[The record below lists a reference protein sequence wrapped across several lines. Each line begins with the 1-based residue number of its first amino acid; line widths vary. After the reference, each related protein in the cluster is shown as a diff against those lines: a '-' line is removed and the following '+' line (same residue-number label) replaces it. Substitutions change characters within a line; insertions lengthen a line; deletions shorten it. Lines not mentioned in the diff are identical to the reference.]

1 MSLMKILV
9 FDTETTGLPEK
20 KATIDNLEKW
30 PYIIQISYIL
40 YDTENNNV
48 LDISDSIIKLNENIK
63 INEISE
69 SIHKISM
76 KISQEKGIDIKEV
89 LLNFKRV
96 INNSDLIIGHNV
108 KFDKNIVIVELARN
122 NINNFLKTKN
132 FYCTMHGSKNICKI
146 PIIINERKIF
156 KYPKLIELYK
166 FYFNDEPENLHNSMY
181 DVLVTLRCFG
191 MLKYNI
197 DFLKVS
203 SNLNA
208 IIILAG
214 FYLT

>member
-1 MSLMKILV
+1 MKLLV

-20 KATIDNLEKW
+20 KATIDELEKW

-40 YDTENNNV
+40 YDTDNNYV
-48 LDISDSIIKLNENIK
+48 IDISDLIIKLNENIK

-76 KISQEKGIDIKEV
+76 KISQQKGIDIKQA

-96 INNSDLIIGHNV
+96 VNNSDLIVGHNV
-108 KFDKNIVIVELARN
+108 KFDKNIVSVELARN

-132 FYCTMHGSKNICKI
+132 FYCTMYGSKNICKI
-146 PIIINERKIF
+146 PIIMNGRQIF

-166 FYFNDEPENLHNSMY
+166 FYFSDEPQNLHNSMY

-197 DFLKVS
+197 DFQEVS
-203 SNLNA
+203 CNLNA
-208 IIILAG
+208 IITLAG
-214 FYLT
+214 FCLT

>member
-1 MSLMKILV
+1 MKLLV

-20 KATIDNLEKW
+20 KATIDELDKW

-40 YDTENNNV
+40 YDTDNNYV
-48 LDISDSIIKLNENIK
+48 IDISDLIIKLNENIK

-76 KISQEKGIDIKEV
+76 KISQEKGIDIKQA

-96 INNSDLIIGHNV
+96 VNNSDLIVGHNV
-108 KFDKNIVIVELARN
+108 KFDKNIVSVELARN

-132 FYCTMHGSKNICKI
+132 FYCTMYGSKNICKI
-146 PIIINERKIF
+146 PIIMNGRQIF

-166 FYFNDEPENLHNSMY
+166 FYFSDEPQNLHNSMY

-197 DFLKVS
+197 DFQEVS
-203 SNLNA
+203 CNLNA
-208 IIILAG
+208 IITLAG
-214 FYLT
+214 FCLT

>member
-1 MSLMKILV
+1 MKLLV

-20 KATIDNLEKW
+20 KATIDELEKW

-40 YDTENNNV
+40 YDTDNNYV
-48 LDISDSIIKLNENIK
+48 IDISDLIIKLNENIK

-76 KISQEKGIDIKEV
+76 KISQEKGIDIKQA

-96 INNSDLIIGHNV
+96 VNNSDLIVGHNV
-108 KFDKNIVIVELARN
+108 KFDKNIVSVELARN

-132 FYCTMHGSKNICKI
+132 FYCTMYGSKNICKI
-146 PIIINERKIF
+146 PIIINGRQIF

-166 FYFNDEPENLHNSMY
+166 FYFSDEPQNLHNSMY

-197 DFLKVS
+197 DFQEVS
-203 SNLNA
+203 CNLNA
-208 IIILAG
+208 IITLAG
-214 FYLT
+214 FCFT